1 MKFNYQKYR
10 DWRMKKEKLNDEVM
24 DVLETFNNME
34 QYDGVEYEE
43 LWKKGKI
50 ILKDWC
56 DG

>member
-1 MKFNYQKYR
+1 
-10 DWRMKKEKLNDEVM
+10 MKKEKLNDEVM